1 VQSWKGAD
9 TIMSEQPNAGNPVE
23 RRAEPRQLTEEYHS
37 VEFRLNGLEAVY
49 QFKIWDMS
57 TKGMCL
63 LVKEESA
70 VLNHLAVGDVF
81 EMRYCPAGPWGNA
94 RRMRTEIR
102 HISKDEKGRFKGH
115 LLVGLA
121 IRGD

>member
-1 VQSWKGAD
+1 
-9 TIMSEQPNAGNPVE
+9 
-23 RRAEPRQLTEEYHS
+23 
-37 VEFRLNGLEAVY
+37 
-49 QFKIWDMS
+49 
-57 TKGMCL
+57 MCL

-70 VLNHLAVGDVF
+70 VLTHLAVGDVF

>member
-1 VQSWKGAD
+1 
-9 TIMSEQPNAGNPVE
+9 
-23 RRAEPRQLTEEYHS
+23 
-37 VEFRLNGLEAVY
+37 
-49 QFKIWDMS
+49 
-57 TKGMCL
+57 
-63 LVKEESA
+63 
-70 VLNHLAVGDVF
+70 
-81 EMRYCPAGPWGNA
+81 MRYCPAGPWGNA